1 MLILIVGHLLAI
13 CIGLSLGLIGGGGS
27 ILAVPVLVY
36 IMGIG
41 TKEAIAMS
49 LAIVGSVSLLG
60 MLPHWR
66 RGNVNFKTFA
76 IFTPTAMIG
85 AYFGAR
91 LASFPGITDTI
102 QMMTFGAIALLASI
116 LMISRSNHV
125 PKAVDPSVA
134 KDNSRWWLIPLGG
147 LGVGLITGFVGVGG
161 GFAIVPVLVLLGG
174 IPIKEAIGTSLLII
188 TFNSIA
194 GIIGYLGQVPINWS
208 LTFSMTIAASLGT
221 LGGAYLNQFI
231 DGKRLQKF
239 FGFFV
244 LGIATVVLLQH

>member
-41 TKEAIAMS
+41 TREAIAMS

-134 KDNSRWWLIPLGG
+134 KDNSRWWLIPLG
-147 LGVGLITGFVGVGG
+147 
-161 GFAIVPVLVLLGG
+161 
-174 IPIKEAIGTSLLII
+174 
-188 TFNSIA
+188 
-194 GIIGYLGQVPINWS
+194 
-208 LTFSMTIAASLGT
+208 
-221 LGGAYLNQFI
+221 
-231 DGKRLQKF
+231 D
-239 FGFFV
+239 
-244 LGIATVVLLQH
+244 

>member
-13 CIGLSLGLIGGGGS
+13 GIGLSLGLIGGGGS

-60 MLPHWR
+60 ILPHWR

-76 IFTPTAMIG
+76 IFTPTAMLG

-116 LMISRSNHV
+116 LMISRSSHV
-125 PKAVDPSVA
+125 PKAVEPSVA

-147 LGVGLITGFVGVGG
+147 LGVGVITGFVGVGG

>member
-1 MLILIVGHLLAI
+1 MIIWIIGHLLAI
-13 CIGLSLGLIGGGGS
+13 GIGLSLGLIGGGGS

-36 IMGIG
+36 IMGMEA
-41 TKEAIAMS
+41 KEAIAMS

-66 RGNVNFKTFA
+66 RGNVNFNTFA

-91 LASFPGITDTI
+91 LASFPRVTDTI
-102 QMMTFGAIALLASI
+102 QMVTFGAIALVASL

-125 PKAVDPSVA
+125 PQIVNPS
-134 KDNSRWWLIPLGG
+134 DQSNHYPWWLIPVGG
-147 LGVGLITGFVGVGG
+147 LGVGVITGFVGVGG

-194 GIIGYLGQVPINWS
+194 GIMGYLGQVPINWY
-208 LTFSMTIAASLGT
+208 LTFSMIIAASVGT
-221 LGGAYLNQFI
+221 LMGAYLNQFI
-231 DGKRLQKF
+231 DGKRLQKL

-244 LGIATVVLLQH
+244 LGIAIVVLLQH